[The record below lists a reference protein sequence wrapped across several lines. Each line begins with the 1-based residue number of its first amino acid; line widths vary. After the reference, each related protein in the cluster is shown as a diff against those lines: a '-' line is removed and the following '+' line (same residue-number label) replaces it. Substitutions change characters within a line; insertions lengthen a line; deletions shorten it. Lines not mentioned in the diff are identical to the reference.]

1 MLRLVNINIHFREK
15 EVINDSKEI
24 IFHDGT
30 LNVITG
36 KSGSGKTSLLNLI
49 GLISDPD
56 ISKCQ
61 YFYNQ
66 KEVDIHNQTRV
77 NDFKRS
83 NISYVFQ
90 DYNLFGQNTVQDNF
104 NIYASIMGN
113 KISKEEMINFLSM
126 VNIDKDLL
134 KKKVKSLSGG
144 ERQRIAI
151 ALALVKKPGILLL
164 DEPTANL
171 DEENTKQVI
180 NILHELKKDGMIII
194 VSTHQ
199 PEIFD
204 GDAIYRIENKIIT
217 IEKESATN
225 ISSKPYREERFSK
238 RFYRDYGVIRFNSH
252 KMINS
257 LMIFILSICIA
268 LVSLI
273 SVMGQSSQEKY
284 LENIN
289 ELANDEIFLMND
301 FYEDNDTSIF
311 GAKYEFYRD
320 ESITDEQFEEIK
332 AMPEVEN
339 VYFYKSFMNNGVY
352 YDEEAHFA
360 HTQDKDEHWISLLR
374 NGELEKEEKYEGFGL
389 TTIDEKKISNRLLD
403 ENSDIDEGIYISNV
417 FAEKLG
423 IEDINDLEV
432 EFRINVPI
440 AQMRTEGG
448 GDYIAKTTGKTTVI
462 RPSAL
467 NVHKILRYPVKGI
480 IQYNDNSLT
489 NFDSKADFF
498 YLDYHLMDEIQKKTQ
513 DEHQEWLDIF
523 RGKSRV
529 PFSPDEIIYSENIN
543 SSSLIIELK
552 DYRDIEKVEKELFL
566 MSEYFK
572 TKTQVSNIES
582 INAITNQSVAIN
594 IVYPILITVVLIVLF
609 AVIYF
614 FDIKKSKNDFA
625 LLKAYGVK
633 DIAKAMMGSLGV
645 SLVFLMVLSIVEL
658 MIMSS
663 IATNILNWYIIY
675 DYRILLYPIL
685 LNLAVFIIPAIISR
699 YQSRKIDVATLIRA
713 S

>member
-15 EVINDSKEI
+15 EVISDSKEI

-113 KISKEEMINFLSM
+113 KIAKEEMTNFLSM
-126 VNIDKDLL
+126 VNINEDLL

-180 NILHELKKDGMIII
+180 TILHELKEDGMIII

-204 GDAIYRIENKIIT
+204 GDAIYRIENKKIT

-257 LMIFILSICIA
+257 LMIFVLSICIA
-268 LVSLI
+268 LISFI
-273 SVMGQSSQEKY
+273 SVLGKSSQKRY

-663 IATNILNWYIIY
+663 IASNMLNWYIIY

>member
-15 EVINDSKEI
+15 EVISDSKEI

-113 KISKEEMINFLSM
+113 KIAKEEMTNFLSM
-126 VNIDKDLL
+126 VNINEDLL

-180 NILHELKKDGMIII
+180 TILHELKEDGMIII

-204 GDAIYRIENKIIT
+204 GDAIYRIENKKIT
-217 IEKESATN
+217 IVKESATN

-257 LMIFILSICIA
+257 LMIFVLSICIA
-268 LVSLI
+268 LVSFI
-273 SVMGQSSQEKY
+273 SVLGKSSQKRY

>member
-113 KISKEEMINFLSM
+113 KISKEEMMNFLSM

-144 ERQRIAI
+144 KRQRIAI

-513 DEHQEWLDIF
+513 DEHQEWLDMF
-523 RGKSRV
+523 REKHGTV
-529 PFSPDEIIYSENIN
+529 FSYDKIIYSENIN